1 MKNDFVVFIPT
12 YRRPFKVNTIQTLR
26 GAGYTGEIVLVCSED
41 DDTLEEYKKLF
52 DNIEVFDKDNYRG
65 TFDMGDNFKE
75 KGTVLFAR
83 NVIFD
88 IAKRLNKKYFLVLD
102 DDYSCFNF
110 RFNDKYVYVT
120 KKIKKNLDGIFDLI
134 VDYYKT
140 IPALSIAL
148 AQTGEYI
155 GGKKGGLGTEIAI
168 KRKIMNSFFCS
179 VDRPFKYMGRMN
191 DDVNTYVRLGNTG
204 ELVFQTNQLCIQQGL
219 TQQTEGGLTEMY
231 IDNGTYVKSFYTV
244 MYAPSCTKINL
255 MGNKNKRLHHVISW
269 NNACAKILREDVK
282 K

>member
-12 YRRPFKVNTIQTLR
+12 YKRPFKVNTFQTLR
-26 GAGYTGEIVLVCSED
+26 AAGYTGEIILICSTD
-41 DDTLEEYKKLF
+41 DDTLEEYQKLY
-52 DNIEVFDKDNYRG
+52 DNVVVFDKDEYRG
-65 TFDMGDNFKE
+65 TFDMGDNFPE
-75 KGTVLFAR
+75 KNTVLYAR
-83 NVIFD
+83 NAIFD
-88 IAKRLNKKYFLVLD
+88 IAKDLDKEYFLVLD
-102 DDYSCFNF
+102 DDYSGFNF
-110 RFNDKYVYVT
+110 RFDEKYVYVT
-120 KKIKKNLDGIFDLI
+120 KKIKKNLDDIFDLI
-134 VDYYKT
+134 IDYYKT

-179 VDRPFKYMGRMN
+179 TDRPFKYVGRMN

-204 ELVFQTNQLCIQQGL
+204 MLVFQTNQLCIQQGL
-219 TQQTEGGLTEMY
+219 TQKNKGGLTEMY
-231 IDNGTYVKSFYTV
+231 ADNGTYVKSFYTV

-255 MGNKNKRLHHVISW
+255 MGNKNRRLHHVISW
-269 NNACAKILREDVK
+269 NNACSKIISEEYK